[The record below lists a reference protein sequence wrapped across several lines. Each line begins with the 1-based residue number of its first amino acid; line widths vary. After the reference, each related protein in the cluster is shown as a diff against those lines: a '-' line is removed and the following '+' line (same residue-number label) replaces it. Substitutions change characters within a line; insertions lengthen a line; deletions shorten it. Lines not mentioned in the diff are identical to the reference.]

1 MSVKLCSS
9 TSPERVSSP
18 LYEGRG
24 DRRQTRLLMWRSR
37 SRSVGLQQCTVGIIV
52 IGVPMTRQL
61 RSDKVFSGAST
72 LRTYYCT
79 VRQTPEGAKRQC
91 QHQQRLCVDE
101 KCVHQRRKRLHRV
114 QYGGS
119 KSWCTISIVRRT
131 QSRTLPILAKHVWR
145 CTTCTYDM
153 VKGLQWLNA
162 TRPTEKV
169 PEYTWSVERLEV
181 EGTARTKSNGPI
193 FR

>member
-1 MSVKLCSS
+1 
-9 TSPERVSSP
+9 
-18 LYEGRG
+18 
-24 DRRQTRLLMWRSR
+24 MWRSR
-37 SRSVGLQQCTVGIIV
+37 SRSVGLQHCTVSRYCHTFVV
-52 IGVPMTRQL
+52 IPMTRQL

-72 LRTYYCT
+72 LRAYYCT
-79 VRQTPEGAKRQC
+79 VGQTTEGAKRHYC

-101 KCVHQRRKRLHRV
+101 KRVNQWRKRLHRV

-169 PEYTWSVERLEV
+169 PEYTWLVERLEV